1 VTGIAARYGRSAV
14 STSKISPVVMIRGV
28 QADLVSREATGIAFA
43 VQPLMMRAGDRG
55 EFAKR
60 ADTDR
65 IASERAE
72 CMRMTFHSASSS
84 LPGLSRMALLTPSLP
99 MSCSSAARLSQRRRS
114 AVNSSCSAIHIGKER
129 HALAV
134 PVGVGTL
141 GADHCLRAIQP
152 KVAPSAD
159 RFTVFSISPAA
170 RPDGYRGGQRSSN
183 ALVSMAAIKDAIS
196 IVAKL
201 QKLSETA

>member
-1 VTGIAARYGRSAV
+1 
-14 STSKISPVVMIRGV
+14 
-28 QADLVSREATGIAFA
+28 
-43 VQPLMMRAGDRG
+43 
-55 EFAKR
+55 
-60 ADTDR
+60 
-65 IASERAE
+65 
-72 CMRMTFHSASSS
+72 
-84 LPGLSRMALLTPSLP
+84 LLAPSLP

-159 RFTVFSISPAA
+159 RFAVFSISPAGWMS
-170 RPDGYRGGQRSSN
+170 RT
-183 ALVSMAAIKDAIS
+183 VSA
-196 IVAKL
+196 VL
-201 QKLSETA
+201 LR